1 MAGILADSKA
11 DVLNLTNFT
20 ESDIGVAYGASA
32 LWLPEGLANYA
43 GAKGSIFFKGQ
54 VNGSPQ
60 EIIQAFEYFINYAKA
75 CCDDEGEKR
84 AKEALSA
91 YKDILRTYQYRL
103 ATQWLMTQG
112 KLFSLE
118 VDASILRAFAQK
130 KKT

>member
-1 MAGILADSKA
+1 MQTISLTLIDHDFAFEDDGTFTLTLDYRARLAGILADSKA

-32 LWLPEGLANYA
+32 QWLPEGLANYA

-91 YKDILRTYQYRL
+91 
-103 ATQWLMTQG
+103 
-112 KLFSLE
+112 
-118 VDASILRAFAQK
+118 
-130 KKT
+130 